1 MTDKKIAVIV
11 AHPDDE
17 TLWTGGTILG
27 NRSWDCFV
35 IALCRGSDRDRAPKF
50 LNALNDLY
58 ANGRI
63 GDMDDGP
70 EQRPVDEN
78 FVIHSIMEL
87 LPSRRYD
94 LVISHS
100 PQGEYSRHLR
110 HEETG
115 RAVIR
120 LWQDNLIRTDKLWLF
135 AYGDGN
141 GKHLPGP
148 LANAHIYLELPEQIW
163 LKKYGIIT
171 KTYGFGEDSF
181 EALTAPRTEAF
192 WQFSGADEARD
203 FFRILP

>member
-27 NRSWDCFV
+27 NRSWNCFV

-70 EQRPVDEN
+70 EQ
-78 FVIHSIMEL
+78 
-87 LPSRRYD
+87 
-94 LVISHS
+94 
-100 PQGEYSRHLR
+100 
-110 HEETG
+110 
-115 RAVIR
+115 
-120 LWQDNLIRTDKLWLF
+120 
-135 AYGDGN
+135 
-141 GKHLPGP
+141 
-148 LANAHIYLELPEQIW
+148 IW

-171 KTYGFGEDSF
+171 KTCGFGEDSF
-181 EALTAPRTEAF
+181 EAITAPRTEAF